1 MRSGR
6 YCEKMMQSAFVGGD
20 PGVGR
25 QGGKKVI

>member
-6 YCEKMMQSAFVGGD
+6 YCEKMIQLAFAGGD
-20 PGVGR
+20 PDVGR

>member
-6 YCEKMMQSAFVGGD
+6 YCEKMMQSAFVGGNS
-20 PGVGR
+20 GVGR